1 MKKIGIFCGVE
12 NSFPFALINYIN
24 STRTDISAE
33 LVKIGFVII
42 EKEFDFDVIFDRV
55 SHEVPMYQSVLKKI
69 ALQGTA
75 VINNP
80 YLKCLEDQFF
90 QFSLANKLKLKVPR
104 TAIIPTKEHVE
115 GTTAETYK
123 NLDYPLNWNE
133 LFDYIGFPM
142 LLKLNR
148 SNTGAHSYK
157 VYNPMEFFSA
167 YDVTGTKQMIIQ
179 QVIDYTDYYR
189 AFVVGKKHVKI
200 INYDPNKPLHLRYS
214 KDRLTIDP
222 KHKKAIEKIAIDICT
237 ALDLDV
243 NAIDFG
249 IFNSEVY
256 LLDFY
261 NTAPQIESVYF
272 SEDDY
277 NWLVFTVGDY
287 LISLAEKGKNWYN
300 DTPWKS
306 FLKIQKQ
313 KKG

>member
-1 MKKIGIFCGVE
+1 MKKIGIFCGIE

-24 STRTDISAE
+24 NARNDISAD
-33 LVKIGFVII
+33 LVKIGFVIM
-42 EKEFDFDVIFDRV
+42 EKEFDYDVIFDRV

-80 YLKCLEDQFF
+80 YLKCAEDHFF
-90 QFSLANKLKLKVPR
+90 QFSLANELKLKVPR
-104 TAIIPTKEHVE
+104 TAIIPTKEHIE

-123 NLDYPLNWNE
+123 NLDYPLNWTE

-148 SNTGAHSYK
+148 SNAGTYSYK

-189 AFVVGKKHVKI
+189 VFVVGKKHLKI
-200 INYDPNKPLHLRYS
+200 INYDPNKPMHLRYS
-214 KDRLTIDP
+214 KEKLTIDP
-222 KHKKAIEKIAIDICT
+222 KHKKNIEKIATDICI

-277 NWLVFTVGDY
+277 NWLVFTIGDY
-287 LISLAEKGKNWYN
+287 LISLAEKGKNWFN
-300 DTPWKS
+300 DTPWRS
-306 FLKIQKQ
+306 LINI
-313 KKG
+313 KKTKNG